1 MTVASL
7 DLESPDDLKLLNAQ
21 WRFAPGWVP
30 GEPNEGLVAQSL
42 ESAPRMADFDD
53 SSWEILTDVE
63 PRRSETGEGGE
74 NDPGLRKRRSIGL
87 TFGWYR
93 IRVTLPE
100 RLGDLNVTGNQVWF
114 ETNIDDYGEVWADG
128 ELSKAGAING
138 MNIPTRILVSND
150 AQPGNTHVIAC
161 LAINGPLAAPFGG
174 IFMRYA
180 KLEFEGNI
188 TFPRWGMAGEGNSQ
202 TFKS

>member
-1 MTVASL
+1 MAVASL
-7 DLESPDDLKLLNAQ
+7 DLESPDVLELLKAQ
-21 WRFAPGWVP
+21 WRFGPMWVP

-42 ESAPRMADFDD
+42 ESAPRLADFDD

-63 PRRSETGEGGE
+63 PRTPDTGERGE

-87 TFGWYR
+87 TFAWYR
-93 IRVTLPE
+93 IQVTLPE
-100 RLGDLNVTGNQVWF
+100 RVGDLAVTGNQVWF
-114 ETNIDDYGEVWADG
+114 ETNIDDYGEVWVDG

-138 MNIPTRILVSND
+138 MNVPTRVLVTDN
-150 AQPGNTHVIAC
+150 AQPGHTHVIAC

-180 KLEFEGNI
+180 KLEFK
-188 TFPRWGMAGEGNSQ
+188 A
-202 TFKS
+202 